1 MVVVGG
7 AAERRCENLPG
18 LCEEQQGERWAQ
30 ADGGWGWGGRCCL
43 SSGAD
48 WDFLGKT
55 KALGFYLD
63 CGGRHGLL
71 SREGGG
77 FHSSWSF
84 LTDAVLLNFVPLK
97 RGILG

>member
-1 MVVVGG
+1 MGVGWTV
-7 AAERRCENLPG
+7 LPVQRG
-18 LCEEQQGERWAQ
+18 
-30 ADGGWGWGGRCCL
+30 
-43 SSGAD
+43 SAD